1 MRFGSA
7 VRGIVALGLSRSSAV
22 LADALKGSRP
32 ATAFALG
39 TAAILVL
46 LQWQSVPA
54 RLGVEPLSTSGAS
67 LVFWCIVSSG
77 LLAAIFHPLVLLFPG
92 IFLAEGGAVLWNGVR
107 GVTLLLFDR
116 QIRAGVWSFL
126 KAASLGLNGAPQR
139 VQECEISRHRDDVSP
154 SDAIYLELPADIVAR
169 VTDAQR
175 QQLHTVHEPLYGE
188 TTSWSPTA
196 LREQLEAIEFPLVH
210 TADYRES
217 QCIEKLA
224 EWIVEPNADYFDG
237 ERRVMTT
244 VSRGFG
250 QGRYLEQK
258 EEEITLPNAY
268 QRHLDQLRDKFC
280 PPGSAWSLRPTPA
293 APVADASST
302 SPLQKMGPPR
312 VN

>member
-1 MRFGSA
+1 M
-7 VRGIVALGLSRSSAV
+7 VVPESRQ
-22 LADALKGSRP
+22 SR
-32 ATAFALG
+32 
-39 TAAILVL
+39 
-46 LQWQSVPA
+46 
-54 RLGVEPLSTSGAS
+54 VERCA
-67 LVFWCIVSSG
+67 
-77 LLAAIFHPLVLLFPG
+77 
-92 IFLAEGGAVLWNGVR
+92 
-107 GVTLLLFDR
+107 
-116 QIRAGVWSFL
+116 
-126 KAASLGLNGAPQR
+126 AASAGRAT
-139 VQECEISRHRDDVSP
+139 ISRHRDDVSP